1 MSNIEQ
7 NLQKIL
13 SSRYGK
19 DVRQAIHD
27 GIHDCYEDGK
37 TGAVDLVARERIT
50 NLAKLSEGST
60 TGDAELMDIRVG
72 YDGSI
77 YNSAGEA
84 VREQVKYSNFLKLPG
99 RVIVDDLSAIG
110 TPGMY
115 FDKNGTL
122 KNLNASLYT
131 ESYIEVEGDTT
142 YLICCPTN
150 DSRAIIEYD
159 NEKKYICGRDN
170 IITNITKNP
179 NYAYIYHTNKM
190 TKYIRLS
197 WETIKRK
204 RELPIYKLNISDE
217 RFSDINTI
225 VNDVSQT
232 LDKQQYIIPITNP
245 ISLSEYYIEGNK
257 YIDRFGNVH
266 DGFNNDK
273 ATDYIAIEP
282 NSYYTYKGM
291 FSDARGFAFYDEN
304 KAYIKGYAATDIVSE
319 RPYNVYEL
327 SFKTPQNAK
336 YVRLSCYG
344 NTSFTLFKGGYTVKN
359 AVLDNT
365 KRIDELTNT
374 VPTEYQY
381 ELPGVI
387 YGIDNDATSN
397 FYGRDYVQSLYLEGI
412 VPTPENLYINN
423 NRRMILQNV
432 QKNSSNVEETDLTVT
447 LSGVGY
453 ATNENEIKFI
463 KTKASVAK
471 GKTIKLLSIGDSIT
485 ANQARMLNGDYGPA
499 VCYQSFVK
507 LFAEYNAVDL
517 DDESMKFVTIG
528 TSNKGPN
535 VQATYK
541 EKNIDVTN
549 FAEGRGS
556 WTTAN
561 YLRHACSATGKGS
574 ANTSQAAQCKAGA
587 AWLSLGL
594 GTKQAL
600 TGNYDKSAETE
611 IWTGSDEQIELIRV
625 TPHGKYHWDYGADLW
640 TFAKKR
646 NTELSG
652 DYTGSET
659 QKDQIDDV
667 MNDLLDNPVNPFF
680 DKNVAV
686 TSGEYAF
693 SIDTYLSRYKT
704 LEDDGVTRLIAGN
717 SAGTKVTNVNSY
729 DVCTPTH
736 VIIELSENDRW
747 WYTVN
752 GAEVVDDLIKIG
764 QLIKN
769 KIPDVIIGYVF
780 TRTPGVYQPERWI
793 DVAQVRKNPGSQYKW
808 NVNKLTK
815 EKVKTIPDFYVI
827 PTFETHN
834 PLDNNADNT
843 RYDVDTLTGKEIIVS
858 GNDGVH
864 PGYLSYQDMGFQILS
879 WIYYTLGNKK
889 L

>member
-13 SSRYGK
+13 TSRYGK
-19 DVRQAIHD
+19 DVRQSIHD
-27 GIHDCYEDGK
+27 SIHDCYEDGK
-37 TGAVDLVARERIT
+37 AGAVDLVARERIT
-50 NLAKLSEGST
+50 NLARLQEGST
-60 TGDAELMDIRVG
+60 TGDAELQDIRVG
-72 YDGSI
+72 ADGKTYD
-77 YNSAGEA
+77 SAGEA

-99 RVIVDDLSAIG
+99 RAIVDDLSAIETKG
-110 TPGMY
+110 K
-115 FDKNGTL
+115 FFLKDGTL
-122 KNLNASLYT
+122 RSNEDSLYT
-131 ESYIEVEGDTT
+131 ESYIEVEGNTT
-142 YLICCPTN
+142 YLIFCPTN
-150 DSRAIIEYD
+150 DARSIIEYD

-170 IITNITKNP
+170 IINNYITTSNR
-179 NYAYIYHTNKM
+179 AYIYHTNKM

-197 WETIKRK
+197 WQNLKNK
-204 RELPIYKLNISDE
+204 SELPIYKLNISDE
-217 RFSDINTI
+217 RISDINI
-225 VNDVSQT
+225 IINNIFET
-232 LDKQQYIIPITNP
+232 LDEQLYIEPLTNT

-257 YIDRFGNVH
+257 YINIAGNVAN
-266 DGFNNDK
+266 GFFNDK
-273 ATDYIAIEP
+273 ATDYIAIDP
-282 NSYYTYKGM
+282 NSYYTYDGH
-291 FSDARGFAFYDEN
+291 FSDARGFAFYDEH
-304 KAYIKGYAATDIVSE
+304 KVFIKGYNAYGIVSE
-319 RPYNVYEL
+319 SPHDVYKL
-327 SFKTPQNAK
+327 TFKTPQDAK
-336 YVRLSCYG
+336 YARFSCYG
-344 NTSFTLFKGGYTVKN
+344 IDYPFTLSKGGKTVKD
-359 AVLDNT
+359 AV
-365 KRIDELTNT
+365 IDELTS
-374 VPTEYQY
+374 VVSTEYQY
-381 ELPGVI
+381 ELPDTI

-447 LSGVGY
+447 LSGNGY

-485 ANQARMLNGDYGPA
+485 ANQARMLNGEYGPA
-499 VCYQSFVK
+499 VCYQSFAK

-517 DDESMKFVTIG
+517 DDETMKFVTIG
-528 TSNKGPN
+528 TGNKGPD

-541 EKNIDVTN
+541 EKPINVTN

-556 WTTAN
+556 WTTAD

-574 ANTSQAAQCKAGA
+574 ADASFNAQCKAGA

-600 TGNYDKSAETE
+600 TGHYDESAETE
-611 IWTGSDEQIELIRV
+611 IWTGSAEQIELIRV

-646 NTELSG
+646 NTGLSG
-652 DYTGSET
+652 DYTGSED
-659 QKDQIDDV
+659 QKVQIDTV

-693 SIDTYLSRYKT
+693 SIDAYLSRYKT
-704 LEDDGVTRLIAGN
+704 LEDDGVTRLIVGD

-752 GAEVVDDLIKIG
+752 ETEVVSDLIKIG

-793 DVAQVRKNPGSQYKW
+793 DIAKVRKNVGSQYKW

-815 EKVKTIPDFYVI
+815 EAVKTISDFYVI

-834 PLDNNADNT
+834 PLDNDANNT
-843 RYDVDTLTGKEIIVS
+843 RYDIDTLTGKEIIVS

-864 PGYLSYQDMGFQILS
+864 PGYLSYQDIGFQILS
-879 WIYYTLGNKK
+879 WIYYTFGNKK